1 MPPKMERWSARIAA
15 RKPKH
20 MNFTIFARAFVRL
33 TVLSTLTLSLGTTH
47 AQDSERILD
56 DAFAL
61 NGCLTA
67 WGKHPFGSHPVFTR
81 LATSVKIS
89 GVGPASADRSVTDHP
104 SLILVDPLV
113 NVQGDASLAL
123 TNPNGWY
130 CLRAPANELGALRIQ
145 LHCRARLAAAS
156 GGATVWGSGHGAPG
170 VTMMGPMQVE
180 RVGCDGS

>member
-1 MPPKMERWSARIAA
+1 
-15 RKPKH
+15 
-20 MNFTIFARAFVRL
+20 MNLTIFARSFVRL
-33 TVLSTLTLSLGTTH
+33 AALSSLMLPLGAAH
-47 AQDSERILD
+47 AQSVVRVAD

-67 WGKHPFGSHPVFTR
+67 WGNHPFGSHPVYTR
-81 LATSVKIS
+81 FSTVVKIS
-89 GVGPASADRSVTDHP
+89 GVGLASEDRSVTDHP

-130 CLRAPANELGALRIQ
+130 CLRAPANELGALHIQ
-145 LHCRARLAAAS
+145 LHCRARMAAAF
-156 GGATVWGSGHGAPG
+156 GGATVWGSGHGASG

-180 RVGCDGS
+180 RIGCDGS